1 MLGWTLVRL
10 GQLHA
15 GVQHL
20 DLALRLAPTYPAA
33 YFAKGMALL
42 KSGAGCVLCTWLWL
56 AQL

>member
-1 MLGWTLVRL
+1 
-10 GQLHA
+10 
-15 GVQHL
+15 VQHL